1 MIPKKEETVMASAV
15 RDTSLERQIAA
26 KRRKRLTAAFQ
37 TVLAVIVTIIIVF
50 PIYWMLVSSVK
61 SQEEILLAVP
71 TLWPREFHFENYAN
85 VFKRMNF
92 GRYYYNTIVMT
103 GGILVSQI
111 VTGIFAA
118 YGFSKG
124 DFKGKNTVFMI
135 VLGALMIP
143 HQVTFI
149 PIYMMCANW
158 GMKDSFWGL
167 ILPEAVSPYYIFM
180 LRQTFMAIDDSYI
193 DAAKVDGLGRIGIIT
208 RILAPMCKS
217 TLFTVTLVTFTNG
230 WNSYFWPKIIAL
242 GEKRRVLTVGLA
254 QLKNTFAGQEAM
266 NNHEVMAG
274 AVLAILPVVIL
285 FFIFQKYMLTG
296 YSKAAMK

>member
-1 MIPKKEETVMASAV
+1 MKNN
-15 RDTSLERQIAA
+15 SLANANSRNESA
-26 KRRKRLTAAFQ
+26 KRKRRAVAAVQ
-37 TVLAVIVTIIIVF
+37 CVLAVIVLLIVVF

-71 TLWPREFHFENYAN
+71 TLWPREFHFENYLN
-85 VFKRMNF
+85 VLGKGNF
-92 GRYYYNTIVMT
+92 AKYYWNTAVMT
-103 GGILVSQI
+103 AGILISQV

-124 DFKGKNTVFMI
+124 RFKGQNFCFLI

-143 HQVTFI
+143 LQVTFI
-149 PIYMMCANW
+149 PLYITMANW
-158 GMKDSFWGL
+158 GLSDTFLGL

-180 LRQTFMAIDDSYI
+180 LRQSFMAIDDSYI

-208 RILAPMCKS
+208 KILAPMCKS

-230 WNSYFWPKIIAL
+230 WNSYFWPKIIAR
-242 GEKRRVLTVGLA
+242 GESHRVLTIGLA
-254 QLKNTFAGQEAM
+254 QLQNTFAGNETM
-266 NNHEVMAG
+266 NNHEIMAG
-274 AVLAILPVVIL
+274 AVLAVVPVIIL
-285 FFIFQKYMLTG
+285 FVIFQKYMLTG